1 MERASEL
8 VKTAGTLCVSGR
20 ENGSRRTPS
29 GTEIRT
35 EGGVLTVTVPAAV
48 AENEPIV
55 VGAGCCDRMEV
66 SVGEGAS
73 VSLCLAVEEGDVRR
87 TFAVGTNASLR
98 IAEVVTGRAATA
110 ASETRLAEGARAE
123 LVTVELGD
131 GEASL
136 RYDNLLEGRGA
147 EVMQSVIFMAADG
160 ERKEVKVRVE
170 HRVPD
175 CRSDVSVKGVASGT
189 GFGSF
194 DGMVY
199 VAQDAQ
205 HTEAYQQ
212 SRNLVMGGRAR
223 ILTSP
228 QLEIYADDVKCS
240 HGATVGQMNDE
251 AIYYMRQRGLSE
263 AEAKGLQLTGFVNEV
278 VARMADGA
286 LAERVLEAAAEK
298 IGRLQQDE

>member
-8 VKTAGTLCVSGR
+8 MKTAGTVIAAGEESGL
-20 ENGSRRTPS
+20 GRRAS
-29 GTEIRT
+29 GAEIRAT
-35 EGGVLTVTVPAAV
+35 DGMLTVTVPAGAV
-48 AENEPIV
+48 EAEPIV
-55 VGAGCCDRMEV
+55 IGAGYGRVEV
-66 SVGEGAS
+66 TIGEGAS
-73 VSLCLAVEEGDVRR
+73 AAFCFATEEGETHRR
-87 TFAVGTNASLR
+87 FAVGANGSLR
-98 IAEVVTGRAATA
+98 IAEVVTGRAVRA
-110 ASETRLAEGARAE
+110 ASETRLADGARAE
-123 LVTVELGD
+123 LVTVELGE
-131 GEASL
+131 GEAAL
-136 RYDNLLEGRGA
+136 AYDTLLEGRSA
-147 EVMQSVIFMAADG
+147 EAVQAAIFMAGDG
-160 ERKEVKVRVE
+160 ERKSVKVRVE
-170 HRVPD
+170 HRVSD

-212 SRNLVMGGRAR
+212 SRNLVLGGRAR

-240 HGATVGQMNDE
+240 HGATVGQMSDE

-278 VARMADGA
+278 VSRIADGA
-286 LAERVLEAAAEK
+286 LAGRILEAASEK
-298 IGRLQQDE
+298 IVRLQQAE

>member
-8 VKTAGTLCVSGR
+8 IRIPDAVLVAGGESGL
-20 ENGSRRTPS
+20 GRRAS
-29 GTEIRT
+29 GVELRATD
-35 EGGVLTVTVPAAV
+35 GCLSVTVPDAV
-48 AENEPIV
+48 VEAEPIV
-55 VGAGCCDRMEV
+55 IAAGYGRVEV
-66 SVGEGAS
+66 SVGKGAA
-73 VSLCLAVEEGDVRR
+73 VSLCFATEEGETHR
-87 TFAVGTNASLR
+87 TFAVGEHGSLR
-98 IAEVVTGRAATA
+98 VAEVVTGRSVRADH
-110 ASETRLAEGARAE
+110 ETRLAAGARAE
-123 LVTVELGD
+123 LVTVELSD

-136 RYDNLLEGRGA
+136 AYDTLLEGRGA
-147 EVMQSVIFMAADG
+147 EAVQAAIFMAGDG
-160 ERKEVKVRVE
+160 ERKAVKVRVE
-170 HRVPD
+170 RRVPE

-251 AIYYMRQRGLSE
+251 AVYYMRQRGLNE

-278 VARMADGA
+278 VARIPEGV

-298 IGRLQQDE
+298 IVRLQQAE